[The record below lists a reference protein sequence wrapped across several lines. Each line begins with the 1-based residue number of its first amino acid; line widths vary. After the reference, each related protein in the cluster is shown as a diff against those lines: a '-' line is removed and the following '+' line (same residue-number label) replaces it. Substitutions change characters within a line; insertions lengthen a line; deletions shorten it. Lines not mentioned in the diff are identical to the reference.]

1 MLDFGDYTVEVV
13 TSLHSRNAGY
23 SVGFA
28 RRTCG
33 GPTQAGK
40 VQDLPEGDTLA
51 YQLTARGGPSVFF
64 IGASDFV
71 ERNLAGLAP
80 DAAMITVPNTDVTH
94 AYVPRLLAALDWPA
108 TVVPVHWDHLMS
120 RCVTRPRSRPTTR
133 TGSTCSAS
141 PSVRARRVPG
151 SSSPLLNPIYV

>member
-51 YQLTARGGPSVFF
+51 YQVTARGGPSVFF

-108 TVVPVHWDHLMS
+108 TVVPVHWDHFEVAL
-120 RCVTRPRSRPTTR
+120 RNPPTVTPNDQDRLDLFCIAVRKGAPRTR
-133 TGSTCSAS
+133 I
-141 PSVRARRVPG
+141 
-151 SSSPLLNPIYV
+151 LQPIT